1 MDQSPKPTD
10 AELAI
15 LRILWE
21 RGPSSV
27 KQVHQA
33 LDAIRRTGYTTVLK
47 FMQIMLEKGL
57 LTRDAST
64 FAHIYQAAIPQEQT
78 ERTLVVDLLD
88 RAFAGS
94 TSRLVLRA
102 LSAKKAS
109 PEELAEIRKIL
120 RKHERGEA

>member
-1 MDQSPKPTD
+1 MERAPRPTD

-15 LRILWE
+15 LRVLWQ
-21 RGPSSV
+21 RGPSTV
-27 KQVHQA
+27 KDVHKA
-33 LDAIRRTGYTTVLK
+33 LAATRKTGYTTVLK
-47 FMQIMLEKGL
+47 FMQIMAEKGL

-64 FAHIYQAAIPQEQT
+64 FAHVYEAAVPQGET
-78 ERTLVVDLLD
+78 ERSLVADLLE

-94 TSRLVLRA
+94 TSRLVLQA
-102 LSAKKAS
+102 LAAKKAT